1 MASFLLQPQ
10 RNTLFVADLPKETT
24 YDDLA
29 LFFKDYHFQ
38 YASLNNNKPQSI
50 WAKVCFEN
58 EQYAMKAKH
67 ELNGEFLQPK
77 STYGHIK
84 GKPVRICNYEGK
96 GVSNN
101 EKNYKQSLL
110 IKNVDGRMSQ
120 KEFYRLFLQFGEV
133 DSAKIEYDEAGNSKG
148 YGYIYYN
155 NEQSAERAKE
165 QLNKKEYYGKPLDIV
180 NLIPFKSKSISNNA
194 LFVMNFPSSFNEN
207 DLKKLFMKYGEV
219 KYASISKDEH
229 GVSKGFGLIS
239 FDNPETNS
247 LCIADVKAN
256 QICFPGLPA
265 LVVKFAVKK
274 EEREKKAGKLVQ
286 NYEMMKVQFTLLY
299 ATGEVNNDND
309 LNKEIRL
316 FIKVVMLQEYNPQD
330 VIVDFASR
338 SGVVTFHNRKDFD
351 MFLQKY
357 QEFTAI
363 RMPAFDCFPVVKI
376 TDEDVTQGVQD
387 TPQGNR
393 NVQQHMMFGGVPT
406 PTPAQQHHQQQ
417 QQQPQHGGQ
426 GNYFNNGNSNVMQLA
441 HTQQGNNMFTQFN
454 TRMPTPNQHG
464 FPSGQ
469 NNSNAFNMQQQQQQQ
484 MYNIN
489 IPQQIPPPH
498 HQQQQQ
504 PHLPPNMNNNPSKM
518 KLFPNMVLLNDPD
531 NMNPHQLQDPLLYN
545 NNMNVQPHQM
555 QFPQQRL
562 PPPQRN
568 QNRYINTNNTTN
580 SNIPFMNLNH
590 PQPHATPNWNTTLN
604 DHSMDHP
611 STSSN
616 LPPYLMQMKMMY
628 ELNQSNSNMQS
639 STNNNN
645 NNNPTNTPLQMQIR
659 PPPQQQRQFIPP
671 PQQHFMQPE
680 QQQQR
685 PYEEIDQRNLQ
696 NLNPAQLQSQFN
708 TNQPIQ
714 HLFNPEMFN
723 HDENGEIANEIADS
737 IYEFA
742 YQRHP
747 DEAGKITGMIKEKG
761 IQKMNLLLSQ
771 PDDLIKIIDQAY
783 ELIMQ
788 SNN

>member
-77 STYGHIK
+77 STYGRIK

-120 KEFYRLFLQFGEV
+120 KEFYQLFLQFGEV

-155 NEQSAERAKE
+155 SEQSAERAKE

-247 LCIADVKAN
+247 LCIANVKAN

-330 VIVDFASR
+330 VIVDFASK
-338 SGVVTFHNRKDFD
+338 SGIVTFHNRKDFD

-376 TDEDVTQGVQD
+376 TDEDVTTPTPGVQD
-387 TPQGNR
+387 VPQGNR
-393 NVQQHMMFGGVPT
+393 NVQQHMMFGSVHT
-406 PTPAQQHHQQQ
+406 PSHVQQ
-417 QQQPQHGGQ
+417 QQQPQQQQHGGL
-426 GNYFNNGNSNVMQLA
+426 GNYFHNGNNNVMQLTHA
-441 HTQQGNNMFTQFN
+441 QQGSNMFTQFN
-454 TRMPTPNQHG
+454 ARMPTPNQH
-464 FPSGQ
+464 
-469 NNSNAFNMQQQQQQQ
+469 AFNMQQPQQQQQ
-484 MYNIN
+484 
-489 IPQQIPPPH
+489 P
-498 HQQQQQ
+498 

-531 NMNPHQLQDPLLYN
+531 NMNHHQLQDQLLYN
-545 NNMNVQPHQM
+545 NNINVQPHQM
-555 QFPQQRL
+555 QFP
-562 PPPQRN
+562 PQRN
-568 QNRYINTNNTTN
+568 QNRFINNNNINNSN
-580 SNIPFMNLNH
+580 SNIPFMSLNH
-590 PQPHATPNWNTTLN
+590 PQPQQPHMNWNTGLN
-604 DHSMDHP
+604 EHSMDHP

-639 STNNNN
+639 TNNNN
-645 NNNPTNTPLQMQIR
+645 NNNNNPINNPLQMQIR
-659 PPPQQQRQFIPP
+659 TPQQQQQQRQFIPP
-671 PQQHFMQPE
+671 PQQHQHFMQHE
-680 QQQQR
+680 QQQR
-685 PYEEIDQRNLQ
+685 SYEEIDQRNLQ

>member
-77 STYGHIK
+77 STYGCIK

-96 GVSNN
+96 GISNN

-194 LFVMNFPSSFNEN
+194 LFVMNFPSSFNES

-229 GVSKGFGLIS
+229 GVSKGYGLIS

-330 VIVDFASR
+330 VIVDFASK

-376 TDEDVTQGVQD
+376 TEEDVTPTQGVQD
-387 TPQGNR
+387 VPQGNR
-393 NVQQHMMFGGVPT
+393 NVQQHIMFGGVHT
-406 PTPAQQHHQQQ
+406 TIPAQQ
-417 QQQPQHGGQ
+417 QQQPQQSQLGGIS
-426 GNYFNNGNSNVMQLA
+426 NYFHAQ
-441 HTQQGNNMFTQFN
+441 QQGSNNMFTQFN
-454 TRMPTPNQHG
+454 ARMPTTNQH
-464 FPSGQ
+464 
-469 NNSNAFNMQQQQQQQ
+469 AFNMQLPQQQQQQ
-484 MYNIN
+484 
-489 IPQQIPPPH
+489 PLLPH
-498 HQQQQQ
+498 
-504 PHLPPNMNNNPSKM
+504 NMNNNPSKM

-531 NMNPHQLQDPLLYN
+531 NMHTHQLQDPLLYN
-545 NNMNVQPHQM
+545 NNNNMNVQHHQM
-555 QFPQQRL
+555 QF
-562 PPPQRN
+562 PPQRN
-568 QNRYINTNNTTN
+568 QNRFINNNNNVNNSNSN

-590 PQPHATPNWNTTLN
+590 PQHQQPHM
-604 DHSMDHP
+604 SMDHP

-616 LPPYLMQMKMMY
+616 LPPYLLQMKMMY

-639 STNNNN
+639 SNNN
-645 NNNPTNTPLQMQIR
+645 NNNPINTPLQMQIR
-659 PPPQQQRQFIPP
+659 PPQQQQQRQFIPP
-671 PQQHFMQPE
+671 PQQ

-685 PYEEIDQRNLQ
+685 SYEEIDQRNLQ